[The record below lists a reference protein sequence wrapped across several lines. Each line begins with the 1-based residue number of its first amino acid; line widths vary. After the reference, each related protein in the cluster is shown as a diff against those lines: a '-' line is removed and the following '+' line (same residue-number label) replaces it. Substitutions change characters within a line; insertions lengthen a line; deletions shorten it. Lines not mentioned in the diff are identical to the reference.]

1 MLKHL
6 KFKLKGK
13 NTNNEIRYFSLKCC
27 VTFILN
33 SLLIFSKRWDV
44 IIRIREI
51 TLISINCKLPF
62 VKTRWIVISF
72 QILVSKVFVSICY
85 YSVQGF
91 FFRHILSISLT
102 NTHTYHRKTVQINK
116 KRSRFHLLTCPLFLL
131 KEIDKSYGNLQISSI
146 HFTLFLVPCA
156 QFQH

>member
-1 MLKHL
+1 MLKHV

-44 IIRIREI
+44 FIRIREI
-51 TLISINCKLPF
+51 TLISINNKFSF

-72 QILVSKVFVSICY
+72 QILVWKVFVSICY

-102 NTHTYHRKTVQINK
+102 NTHTYHWKTVQINK
-116 KRSRFHLLTCPLFLL
+116 KGPGFICWHVPFFYLKKLTSPMVICKYLP
-131 KEIDKSYGNLQISSI
+131 SIS
-146 HFTLFLVPCA
+146 HFS
-156 QFQH
+156 